1 MTTEDVTPIVA
12 GQCVTIRPIRLA
24 DVEIEAEFVRRLSP
38 ATRHFRFFG
47 GVKELSPDDLKRF
60 CDVDGRHS
68 MAFIATVQQ
77 NGKET
82 EIGVSR
88 YAPNSKADVREMAV
102 TIADEWQGKGLG
114 SLLAKQLI
122 ASAKENGVKKIY
134 SIELYGNAAMR
145 ELAAELGMSTAQDP
159 QDARQVI
166 YSLTL

>member
-1 MTTEDVTPIVA
+1 MTTQVSTPIVA
-12 GQCVTIRPIRLA
+12 GQCVTIRPIRLT
-24 DVEIEAEFVRRLSP
+24 DVEMEAEFVRQLS
-38 ATRHFRFFG
+38 ALTRHYRFFG

-77 NGKET
+77 NGKEK

-102 TIADEWQGKGLG
+102 TIADDWQDKGLG
-114 SLLAKQLI
+114 LLLAKQLI
-122 ASAKENGVKKIY
+122 ASAKESGVKKIY

-145 ELAAELGMSTAQDP
+145 ELSAELGMNAVQDP